1 MSISKANSD
10 NIPGVNG
17 SNKCGENK
25 FTNNCNKS
33 RIVALII
40 LPLVVDLDLT
50 SPQPNIVTKS
60 GAAKPPKPA
69 TRYAI
74 QVSEQNY
81 VDSRLLQ
88 RAPLPLVILLTL

>member
-1 MSISKANSD
+1 MLLAILTINGFMSISKANSD

-74 QVSEQNY
+74 QV
-81 VDSRLLQ
+81 L
-88 RAPLPLVILLTL
+88 